1 MRHGT
6 CHNRAVSVSLAMLAD
21 DWLTEKQTLGRGLS
35 ANSEAAYRRDLALL
49 AARMVDPPGSDAPLQ
64 QLSPADLS
72 PQTVRAAF
80 ADLAREGA
88 AVSSRTRA
96 IGVWKAFC
104 TWLIDAGHLSAD
116 PTAGIARPRKP
127 DTLPVA
133 FTDAQ
138 LAAILAA
145 ASEPDPEARTPWPMR
160 DRALVV
166 TLAGTGVRASELCGL
181 TTADLT
187 AGGEPSLRVHGKGGK
202 TRVIPLSP
210 QVLEAIEA
218 YQEDRR
224 HRFADSREHS
234 PARGQLPGDPLFVS
248 YSGTPLTRGALKQYV
263 YRWLLRAGVPRPDGE
278 AVHAFRHTFATGL
291 IHNGA
296 DLASVRQLLGH
307 SSIASTQIYLR
318 MTGADLAATV
328 RAAPITVMVRS
339 AGQAQASAGL
349 S

>member
-1 MRHGT
+1 MSPT
-6 CHNRAVSVSLAMLAD
+6 LADLAD

-35 ANSEAAYRRDLALL
+35 VNSEAAYRSDLTLIAGRI
-49 AARMVDPPGSDAPLQ
+49 AGPDPEASAAPLER
-64 QLSPADLS
+64 LHPADLTA
-72 PQTVRAAF
+72 QAVRAGF

-104 TWLIDAGHLSAD
+104 GWLIDGGHLAAD

-127 DTLPVA
+127 EALPVA
-133 FTDAQ
+133 FTDEQ
-138 LAAILAA
+138 LQRILQA
-145 ASEPDPEARTPWPMR
+145 ASEPDPDSRTPWPLR
-160 DRALVV
+160 DRALVI

-181 TTADLT
+181 TVGDVATGAD
-187 AGGEPSLRVHGKGGK
+187 PSLRVHGKGGK
-202 TRVIPLSP
+202 TRVVPLSP
-210 QVLEAIEA
+210 QVQQAIAEYLDNRAGRFPAKDGEA
-218 YQEDRR
+218 
-224 HRFADSREHS
+224 SS
-234 PARGQLPGDPLFVS
+234 PARGERPADPLFVS
-248 YSGTPLTRGALKQYV
+248 YSGSALTRGALKQYV

-318 MTGADLAATV
+318 MTGADLVSAV
-328 RAAPITVMVRS
+328 RAAPITAMTR
-339 AGQAQASAGL
+339 
-349 S
+349 